1 MKTRG
6 LLFIL
11 VAILAAPQIMAQ
23 TTFTLDKS
31 HSAVR
36 FTVTHLVISTVDG
49 TFKDFDVN
57 FSSGKPDF
65 SDAKLEA
72 TIRVASVSTENEKRD
87 NHLKGADFFDAEKHP
102 VMTFK
107 SSSFEKTGDKTYK
120 IHGDLTLRG
129 VSRPVV
135 LDAVYKGEVKAWG
148 KTIVA
153 FSASTEINRFDFGAK
168 WDSRLEAGALVVG
181 ETVKVNLTYEGV
193 KQ

>member
-1 MKTRG
+1 M
-6 LLFIL
+6 LFIL
-11 VAILAAPQIMAQ
+11 AAMLAVPQLMAQ

-49 TFKDFDVN
+49 SFKDFDVN
-57 FSSGKPDF
+57 FTSGKPDF

-72 TIRVASVSTENEKRD
+72 MIRVGSVSTESEKRD
-87 NHLKGADFFDAEKHP
+87 SHLKGPDFFDADKYP
-102 VMTFK
+102 VMTYK

-129 VSRPVV
+129 VTRPVV

-153 FSASTEINRFDFGAK
+153 FSATTEINRFDFGAK
-168 WDSRLEAGALVVG
+168 WDATLEAGALVVG
-181 ETVKVNLTYEGV
+181 ERVKINLTYEGV